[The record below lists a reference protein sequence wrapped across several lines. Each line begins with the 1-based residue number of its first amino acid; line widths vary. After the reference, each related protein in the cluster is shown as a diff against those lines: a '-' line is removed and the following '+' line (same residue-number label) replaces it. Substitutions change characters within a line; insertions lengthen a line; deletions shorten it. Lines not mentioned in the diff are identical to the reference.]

1 MAEKGGGASSSIG
14 NAGAHMRMDLLLW
27 YLRLVRSRS
36 QGKMLAEQGVIR
48 SNGHRVVKA
57 HHAVRCGDIL
67 TVPQGSRVL
76 VLQIDHLPRRRGPAD
91 EALACYSEPTEARAT
106 G

>member
-1 MAEKGGGASSSIG
+1 
-14 NAGAHMRMDLLLW
+14 MRMDVLLW

-36 QGKMLAEQGVIR
+36 QGKSLAEQGLIRANGIRVI
-48 SNGHRVVKA
+48 KA

-67 TVPQGSRVL
+67 TVPQGPRVL
-76 VLQIDHLPRRRGPAD
+76 VLQIDHLPRRRGPAE
-91 EALACYSEPTEARAT
+91 EAMACYSEPEDRRAS

>member
-1 MAEKGGGASSSIG
+1 
-14 NAGAHMRMDLLLW
+14 MDVLLW

-36 QGKMLAEQGVIR
+36 QGKMLAEQGLIR
-48 SNGHRVVKA
+48 SNGTRVVKA
-57 HHAVRCGDIL
+57 HHAVRSGDVL

-76 VLQIDHLPRRRGPAD
+76 VLQIDHLPWRRGPAE
-91 EALACYSEPTEARAT
+91 EALACYREPEDRRAA

>member
-1 MAEKGGGASSSIG
+1 
-14 NAGAHMRMDLLLW
+14 MRMDVLLW

-36 QGKMLAEQGVIR
+36 QGKMLAEQGLIR
-48 SNGHRVVKA
+48 SNGTRVVKA

-67 TVPQGSRVL
+67 TVPQGARVL
-76 VLQIDHLPRRRGPAD
+76 VLQIDHLPWRRGPAD
-91 EALACYSEPTEARAT
+91 EALACYREPDDQRSA

>member
-1 MAEKGGGASSSIG
+1 
-14 NAGAHMRMDLLLW
+14 MRMDVLLW

-36 QGKMLAEQGVIR
+36 QGKQLAEQGLIR
-48 SNGHRVVKA
+48 SNGNRVVKA

-67 TVPQGSRVL
+67 TVPQESRVL
-76 VLQIDHLPRRRGPAD
+76 VLQIDQLPWRRGPVE
-91 EALACYSEPTEARAT
+91 EALACYREPDERRAI

>member
-1 MAEKGGGASSSIG
+1 MAEKGGAASATG
-14 NAGAHMRMDLLLW
+14 GQGAHMRMDLLLW

-36 QGKMLAEQGVIR
+36 QGKMLAEQGLIR

-67 TVPQGSRVL
+67 TVPQGTRVL
-76 VLQIDHLPRRRGPAD
+76 VLQIDQLPWRRGPAA
-91 EALACYSEPTEARAT
+91 EALACYSEPSELRAT

>member
-1 MAEKGGGASSSIG
+1 
-14 NAGAHMRMDLLLW
+14 MRMDTLLW

-36 QGKMLAEQGVIR
+36 QGKTLAQQGLIR
-48 SNGHRVVKA
+48 SNGSRVVKA

-67 TVPQGSRVL
+67 TVPQEVRVL
-76 VLQIDHLPRRRGPAD
+76 VLQIDQLPWRRGPAN
-91 EALACYSEPTEARAT
+91 EALACYSEPS

>member
-1 MAEKGGGASSSIG
+1 
-14 NAGAHMRMDLLLW
+14 MRIDTLLW

-36 QGKMLAEQGVIR
+36 QGKALAEQGVIR
-48 SNGHRVVKA
+48 SNGSRVVKA

-67 TVPQGSRVL
+67 TVPQDTRVL
-76 VLQIDHLPRRRGPAD
+76 VLQIDRLPWRRGPAA
-91 EALACYSEPTEARAT
+91 EALGCYSEPA

>member
-1 MAEKGGGASSSIG
+1 MAEKGGSG
-14 NAGAHMRMDLLLW
+14 AGAAAGGHMRMDVLLW

-36 QGKMLAEQGVIR
+36 QGKLLAEQGVIR
-48 SNGHRVVKA
+48 SNGTRVVKA

-67 TVPQGSRVL
+67 TVPQDSRVL
-76 VLQIDHLPRRRGPAD
+76 VLQIDQLPWRRGPAA
-91 EALACYSEPTEARAT
+91 EALACYSEPQERRAT